1 MLTIF
6 TYKPLAIYKM
16 PGFFS
21 LFFWRLYKWL
31 LRFLT
36 RKCELLRICEGT
48 MDLTSRT
55 IAVGEKRERNGWN
68 HHLLPLYLSL
78 SLYIT
83 ANSLKSSRHKVSSTV
98 TLTNFNISL
107 PLLYMYMYIYYF
119 LSLSLLPVKGASWYS
134 SHYST

>member
-1 MLTIF
+1 
-6 TYKPLAIYKM
+6 M

-55 IAVGEKRERNGWN
+55 IAVGEKREREMGGIITSF
-68 HHLLPLYLSL
+68 LSI

-83 ANSLKSSRHKVSSTV
+83 ANSLKSSRHKVTSTV
-98 TLTNFNISL
+98 TLTNLNISL
-107 PLLYMYMYIYYF
+107 PLLYMYMYIDCTYYF
-119 LSLSLLPVKGASWYS
+119 LSLSLLPVKGAPWYS
-134 SHYST
+134 SHYSS

>member
-55 IAVGEKRERNGWN
+55 IAVGEKREREKWVESSPPFS
-68 HHLLPLYLSL
+68 LSLPLYI
-78 SLYIT
+78 YIT

-98 TLTNFNISL
+98 TLTNLNISI
-107 PLLYMYMYIYYF
+107 PLLYMYMYIDCTYYYF
-119 LSLSLLPVKGASWYS
+119 FVIIII
-134 SHYST
+134 TC